1 MRREKIEKADDNGKE
16 GVEVE
21 NGVEWSRKMRIISGD
36 WKN

>member
-21 NGVEWSRKMRIISGD
+21 NGVEWNGVER
-36 WKN
+36 